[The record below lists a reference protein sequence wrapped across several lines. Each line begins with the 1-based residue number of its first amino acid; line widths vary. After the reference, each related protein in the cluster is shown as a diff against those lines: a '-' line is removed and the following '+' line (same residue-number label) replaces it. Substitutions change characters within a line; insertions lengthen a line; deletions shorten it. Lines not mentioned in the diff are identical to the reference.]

1 MTAQSGRVKSRPKG
15 ELRKESGDQSAN
27 GLNELRLMQ
36 SMSEKDAN
44 KLSDTGKEQ
53 ISLNGR
59 GAMRFTGIKREGI
72 LEDVNGSLNGDPV
85 PVEVVPMVGVSGDAG
100 IEAKVLVG
108 IGVDTLAVRGIGARV
123 LTDANSGRTLGNGSG
138 ANPLEAG
145 RTVFTAGLAEESK
158 GLAGNGTNRSARG
171 VKVGG

>member
-1 MTAQSGRVKSRPKG
+1 
-15 ELRKESGDQSAN
+15 
-27 GLNELRLMQ
+27 MQ
-36 SMSEKDAN
+36 SMSEKDTDE
-44 KLSDTGKEQ
+44 LSDTGKEQ
-53 ISLNGR
+53 ISLNGS
-59 GAMRFTGIKREGI
+59 GAMRFIGIKSEGI

-108 IGVDTLAVRGIGARV
+108 IGVDTLAIRGIGTGM
-123 LTDANSGRTLGNGSG
+123 LTDTDSGRALGKGSG
-138 ANPLEAG
+138 TNPLETG

-158 GLAGNGTNRSARG
+158 GLAGNGTDGSARG